1 MKRIPFFAALF
12 SFTLLMSVRAAEAPS
27 AQEQQIL
34 AVIKEV
40 QAQQLT
46 IAENE
51 ANRQVVGDV
60 RVSVWAIAI
69 SIVIGVIVLGIVWAW
84 LNR

>member
-1 MKRIPFFAALF
+1 
-12 SFTLLMSVRAAEAPS
+12 MSSSDQDR
-27 AQEQQIL
+27 QRNR
-34 AVIKEV
+34 K
-40 QAQQLT
+40 

-51 ANRQVVGDV
+51 ADRQVTGDV
-60 RVSVWAIAI
+60 RVSVWAIAV

>member
-1 MKRIPFFAALF
+1 
-12 SFTLLMSVRAAEAPS
+12 MSSSDQNKQRNR
-27 AQEQQIL
+27 
-34 AVIKEV
+34 K
-40 QAQQLT
+40 

-60 RVSVWAIAI
+60 RVSVWAIAVTVI
-69 SIVIGVIVLGIVWAW
+69 AGLIVFGIVWVW

>member
-1 MKRIPFFAALF
+1 
-12 SFTLLMSVRAAEAPS
+12 MSSSDQNR
-27 AQEQQIL
+27 QRNR
-34 AVIKEV
+34 K
-40 QAQQLT
+40 

-60 RVSVWAIAI
+60 RVSVWAIAV
-69 SIVIGVIVLGIVWAW
+69 SIVAGVIVLGIVLAW